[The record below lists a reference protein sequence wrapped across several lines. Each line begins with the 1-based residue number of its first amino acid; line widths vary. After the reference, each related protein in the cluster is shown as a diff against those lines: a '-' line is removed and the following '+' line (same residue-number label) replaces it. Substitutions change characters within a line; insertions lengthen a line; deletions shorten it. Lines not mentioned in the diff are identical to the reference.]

1 MTDEKLYNE
10 IQDNQ
15 AEEEKQGPAETDSSQ
30 VTWLLFSAGGKTF
43 AIDSV
48 LVKEILQDTEIYK
61 IPFVPSFI
69 SGILNF
75 YGKPYAVADF
85 AQLQD
90 LNSAKKKLFLILETT
105 DDYALQVDDIYDFY
119 SSQDIV
125 EQPLMN
131 QIDNGYFSKI
141 ITSKDM
147 SAPVIDVEKIT
158 EKIRENIE

>member
-15 AEEEKQGPAETDSSQ
+15 AEEKHSPAETDSSQ

-48 LVKEILQDTEIYK
+48 LVKEILQDTETYK
-61 IPFVPSFI
+61 IPFVPS
-69 SGILNF
+69 F

-90 LNSAKKKLFLILETT
+90 LPSAKKKIFLILETT
-105 DDYALQVDDIYDFY
+105 EDYALQVDDVYDFY
-119 SSQDIV
+119 SSHDIV

-131 QIDNGYFSKI
+131 QIDCGFFSKI
-141 ITSKDM
+141 ITSNDI
-147 SAPVIDVEKIT
+147 SAPVLDVEKIT
-158 EKIRENIE
+158 EKIRENID

>member
-15 AEEEKQGPAETDSSQ
+15 AEKKHSPAETDSSQ

-48 LVKEILQDTEIYK
+48 LIKEILQDTETYK
-61 IPFVPSFI
+61 LPFVPSFI
-69 SGILNF
+69 TGILNF

-90 LNSAKKKLFLILETT
+90 LPSAKKKIFLILETT
-105 DDYALQVDDIYDFY
+105 EDYALQVDDIYDFY

-131 QIDNGYFSKI
+131 QIDCGYFSKI
-141 ITSKDM
+141 ITSNDI
-147 SAPVIDVEKIT
+147 SAPVLDVEKIT
-158 EKIRENIE
+158 GKIRENID

>member
-15 AEEEKQGPAETDSSQ
+15 AEEKHSPAETDSSQ

-48 LVKEILQDTEIYK
+48 LVKEILQDTETYK

-69 SGILNF
+69 TGILNF

-85 AQLQD
+85 AQLHD
-90 LNSAKKKLFLILETT
+90 L
-105 DDYALQVDDIYDFY
+105 
-119 SSQDIV
+119 
-125 EQPLMN
+125 P
-131 QIDNGYFSKI
+131 
-141 ITSKDM
+141 
-147 SAPVIDVEKIT
+147 
-158 EKIRENIE
+158 